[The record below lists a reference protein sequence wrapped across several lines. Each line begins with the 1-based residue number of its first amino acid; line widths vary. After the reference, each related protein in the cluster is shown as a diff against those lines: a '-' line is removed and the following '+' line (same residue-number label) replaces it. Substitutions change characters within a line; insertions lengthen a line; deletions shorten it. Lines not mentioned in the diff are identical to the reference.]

1 MNVASILI
9 TIGRDITYLR
19 TSCGYFE
26 KDLLSVRTSRGNPAF
41 DQSNYNKQEVSQI
54 KKQVDL
60 SNFFEMGKGNLD
72 DEMIQESYRRLEER
86 AKYDLSMQLI
96 NLKRARALE
105 GVEKSKID
113 KFNKLDVI
121 TNDIGLIQSYL
132 IILMEMGFIE

>member
-1 MNVASILI
+1 MASILI
-9 TIGRDITYLR
+9 TIGRNITYLR

>member
-1 MNVASILI
+1 MASILI

>member
-1 MNVASILI
+1 M
-9 TIGRDITYLR
+9 
-19 TSCGYFE
+19 
-26 KDLLSVRTSRGNPAF
+26 
-41 DQSNYNKQEVSQI
+41 SQI

>member
-1 MNVASILI
+1 M
-9 TIGRDITYLR
+9 
-19 TSCGYFE
+19 
-26 KDLLSVRTSRGNPAF
+26 
-41 DQSNYNKQEVSQI
+41 
-54 KKQVDL
+54 
-60 SNFFEMGKGNLD
+60 
-72 DEMIQESYRRLEER
+72 EER